1 MSSGQGM
8 LLVGFC
14 MSSADGLLCLA
25 CNKFRFVTVRL
36 RPGRCRTKFGPNY
49 YGKRTV
55 LTLRDPTYCLRA
67 HTNTGIE
74 VQQYTNRSEAS
85 VLSAASAGTAKT
97 DEALSLSRDSIVWMR
112 REIRD
117 VSALGSPPKEAGH
130 SILLVLKVQTSN
142 AIVTQLVLSTQCLC
156 ITLNNARL
164 GRERVRHKAG
174 LFRTGSWQANWGS

>member
-1 MSSGQGM
+1 MSSGLGM

-36 RPGRCRTKFGPNY
+36 RPGRCRTKIGPNCN
-49 YGKRTV
+49 GKRTV

-97 DEALSLSRDSIVWMR
+97 DEALSLSRDSIVGMR
-112 REIRD
+112 REITD
-117 VSALGSPPKEAGH
+117 VSALGSPLKEAGQ
-130 SILLVLKVQTSN
+130 SILFAFDAQTSN
-142 AIVTQLVLSTQCLC
+142 VIAGQLVPSTQWVC
-156 ITLNNARL
+156 IT
-164 GRERVRHKAG
+164 
-174 LFRTGSWQANWGS
+174 